1 MSERRRKQTG
11 IVLMILTV
19 LLIAAGSSFPAEKQ
33 NQQSCSARGI
43 REPAPAAI
51 PHLSPEDVTNRGGA
65 EELVQLYGIG
75 PTLAESILKE
85 RTENGLFIYPEDLI
99 SVSGIGEARL
109 ANIRPDLILLSGES
123 EE

>member
-1 MSERRRKQTG
+1 MSDQRRKHTG
-11 IVLMILTV
+11 IVLLILAVLMIAT
-19 LLIAAGSSFPAEKQ
+19 GSFPAEKHS
-33 NQQSCSARGI
+33 QQTCIGRGI
-43 REPAPAAI
+43 PESVPAAI
-51 PHLSPEDVTNRGGA
+51 SHLSPEDVTNCGGTD
-65 EELVQLYGIG
+65 ELVLLYGIG

>member
-1 MSERRRKQTG
+1 MSDQMRKQTG
-11 IVLMILTV
+11 IVLLILTV
-19 LLIAAGSSFPAEKQ
+19 LMIAAGSFPAEKHG
-33 NQQSCSARGI
+33 QQTCIGRGI
-43 REPAPAAI
+43 PESAPAAI
-51 PHLSPEDVTNRGGA
+51 PHLSPEDVTNCG
-65 EELVQLYGIG
+65 ETDELVLLYGIG